1 MIVWKLQ
8 PWRLDSNE
16 KVSGDS
22 GAVHSRSEEFLHM
35 SFRYLTIVAAS
46 LFLLHAPFG
55 FAQETETKAPVI
67 EVVVTADRV
76 ATDLLSTAAH
86 VSIITAEDIRESG
99 ATNLVELLERQPGVN
114 FRSYS
119 NEAQASIDMRGFGEG
134 STGRVLILV
143 DGRRQNSPDMSGI
156 NWLAIPVDAIERVE
170 VLRGSASSLYGN
182 NAVGGVINIITKT
195 ADRPLEITAFGSLGS
210 FGDSFTRQGRIG
222 VLHAGEDY
230 RIRGSVEQF
239 DTDGY
244 RDRSAYEALNFSFGG
259 EFDASDSFMLSF
271 GSRYAGI
278 EYELPGSLTREEFK
292 DDPTQATNQSDENRE
307 NQFAVDSGLAWSIGE
322 LLAISLDLGYDLK
335 MVESDTASFGSY
347 ANRDTDT
354 FSAAPAVEL
363 DWYIASIPG
372 RTRLGAD
379 FHRAQQD
386 IVAYSDK
393 ERETKTNEATLLQWM
408 LGTSLA
414 NTIYLTEQ
422 FDLSAALRYD
432 RSEISAEKDAADID
446 EDTIHEA
453 VVFDAG
459 LVFRPTDSTKVY
471 AKGGT
476 LFRYPHLDEQADIN
490 FADQFENDLDPERG
504 FNVELG
510 AALYLGQLLSFDA
523 SAYWLQ
529 MRDEIAYVG
538 TFGVDGRN
546 ENIDETRRIGG
557 DIQISSEPIDLLRIS
572 AGYSYVDA
580 IFIKGDN
587 KDSEIPLVPKHSAD
601 GELGIRPIDGLE
613 LGPAI
618 TFRGEAYQGGDNPN
632 EQDKVDAYLLTDLFL
647 RFRPAGVPGDL
658 AISGSVKN
666 IFNESYAPLQFY
678 SESSGTSGYYPAPGR
693 SFEIAASYRY

>member
-1 MIVWKLQ
+1 
-8 PWRLDSNE
+8 
-16 KVSGDS
+16 
-22 GAVHSRSEEFLHM
+22 M
-35 SFRYLTIVAAS
+35 SFRYLTILAAS
-46 LFLLHAPFG
+46 LLLLHSSFG
-55 FAQETETKAPVI
+55 FAEETETDDHAI

-143 DGRRQNSPDMSGI
+143 DGRRQNNPDMSGI

-182 NAVGGVINIITKT
+182 NAVAGVVNIITKT
-195 ADRPLEITAFGSLGS
+195 ADRPLEVTTFGSLGS

-222 VLHAGEDY
+222 VLHADEDY
-230 RIRGSVEQF
+230 RIRGSVEHF

-259 EFDASDSFMLSF
+259 EFDPSDSLILSF

-292 DDPTQATNQSDENRE
+292 NDPTQATNQSDENRE
-307 NQFAVDSGLAWSIGE
+307 NQFAVDAGLAWNLGE
-322 LLAISLDLGYDLK
+322 LLITSLDLGYDLK

-347 ANRDTDT
+347 ADRDTNT

-393 ERETKTNEATLLQWM
+393 KRETKTNEATLAQWM
-408 LGTSLA
+408 LGASLA

-490 FADQFENDLDPERG
+490 FADQFENDLDPEKG

-529 MRDEIAYVG
+529 MRDEIAYVVDPV
-538 TFGVDGRN
+538 TFEGAN

-557 DIQISSEPIDLLRIS
+557 DIQLSSEPIDLLRIS

-580 IFIKGDN
+580 IYIKGDN
-587 KDSEIPLVPKHSAD
+587 KDNEIPLVPNHSVDA
-601 GELGIRPIDGLE
+601 ELGIRPIDGLE

-632 EQDKVDAYLLTDLFL
+632 EQDKVDAYLLTDFFL

-658 AISGSVKN
+658 AISGSFKN

-678 SESSGTSGYYPAPGR
+678 SELSGTTGYYPAPGR